1 MRPGLVTMLEG
12 TVALS
17 SPKNEKRV
25 NAATAVMAALFED
38 SEILRGV
45 KFSGSIKKSPQKPTK
60 NRGAIF
66 KTAL

>member
-1 MRPGLVTMLEG
+1 MARGIVRRGLITSLEG

-17 SPKNEKRV
+17 RPKNEKRV

-45 KFSGSIKKSPQKPTK
+45 KFSGSIKKK
-60 NRGAIF
+60 AA
-66 KTAL
+66 KTH

>member
-1 MRPGLVTMLEG
+1 LEG

-17 SPKNEKRV
+17 RPKNEKRV

-45 KFSGSIKKSPQKPTK
+45 KF
-60 NRGAIF
+60 
-66 KTAL
+66 